1 MITVIFDF
9 QISIEKLDD
18 STNEVEDTFMNLL
31 ANKRAENT
39 GNHSNADENSIII
52 ERNVQKD
59 FQEAVNERIMDDIPK
74 VLGSFL
80 VMFVYVSLSL
90 GKLNCFENRVSYC
103 FFMENSNFIQNII
116 IMRY

>member
-1 MITVIFDF
+1 MITLIFDF

-18 STNEVEDTFMNLL
+18 ATNEVEDTFINLL
-31 ANKRAENT
+31 ANRRAENT
-39 GNHSNADENSIII
+39 GNHSNSDENSIII

-90 GKLNCFENRVSYC
+90 GKLNCFENRVSY
-103 FFMENSNFIQNII
+103 
-116 IMRY
+116 

>member
-1 MITVIFDF
+1 M
-9 QISIEKLDD
+9 SEYD
-18 STNEVEDTFMNLL
+18 SKTKDNGMV
-31 ANKRAENT
+31 
-39 GNHSNADENSIII
+39 I

-90 GKLNCFENRVSYC
+90 GKLNCFENRVSESSYLHL
-103 FFMENSNFIQNII
+103 E
-116 IMRY
+116 MRNDSFSAHGSPN

>member
-1 MITVIFDF
+1 MAERRT
-9 QISIEKLDD
+9 EKHLN
-18 STNEVEDTFMNLL
+18 SSRYEE
-31 ANKRAENT
+31 
-39 GNHSNADENSIII
+39 SSIII

-90 GKLNCFENRVSYC
+90 GKLNCFENRVS
-103 FFMENSNFIQNII
+103 NWSFIQTGDYILEI
-116 IMRY
+116 IMSYCSWFV

>member
-1 MITVIFDF
+1 M
-9 QISIEKLDD
+9 QISIEQLDEA
-18 STNEVEDTFMNLL
+18 TNEVEDTFIKLL
-31 ANKRAENT
+31 TKRRLSEYDSKTKDN
-39 GNHSNADENSIII
+39 GMVI

-90 GKLNCFENRVSYC
+90 GKLNCFENRVS
-103 FFMENSNFIQNII
+103 ESSN
-116 IMRY
+116 